1 MTNYK
6 ALKTEV
12 TTDPLALGYSA
23 MTDQEVSDSLNNPGR
38 PRERD
43 IGSSHEVFEAIV
55 PAEYASL
62 DAAKKGR
69 LSMILSMGEVK
80 LSGANT
86 RSALAG
92 MFGAGTTRDNLIAL
106 QDDTPVSRAQELSL
120 GSTGPGVIAEV
131 RK

>member
-1 MTNYK
+1 MTNYA

-23 MTDQEVSDSLNNPGR
+23 MTDQEVSDSLNDPVR

-43 IGSSHEVFEAIV
+43 IVSSHEVFEAIV
-55 PAEYASL
+55 PADYASL
-62 DAAKKGR
+62 DAAEKGR

-86 RSALAG
+86 RLALGG
-92 MFGAGTTRDNLIAL
+92 MFAPGTTRDNLIAL
-106 QDDTPVSRAQELSL
+106 QDDTPVSRAQERGL
-120 GSTGPGVIAEV
+120 GNVGPGVVAEV

>member
-1 MTNYK
+1 MTNYE

-12 TTDPLALGYSA
+12 TTDPLALGYLG
-23 MTDQEVSDSLNNPGR
+23 MTDQQVSDSLNDPVR

-43 IGSSHEVFEAIV
+43 IVSSHEVFEAIV
-55 PAEYASL
+55 PADYVALS
-62 DAAKKGR
+62 AADKSR

-86 RSALAG
+86 RLALAG
-92 MFGAGTTRDNLIAL
+92 MFGAGTTRNNLIAL
-106 QDDTPVSRAQELSL
+106 QDDTPISRAQERGL
-120 GSTGPGVIAEV
+120 GNVGPGVIAEV